1 MRESHERPGG
11 VQRSLF
17 AVPHGP
23 ARSNR
28 HDRNHD
34 HNAGGA
40 TSVIPDTVRFWLR
53 AEGAAALV
61 AGGILYQALGGNWL
75 FALPLL
81 LLPDLSAVGYLGGPR
96 LGSFTY
102 NLVHNWVIGLASLGL
117 GAWLSSE
124 LLLFAGT
131 ILVAHVGMDRLVG
144 YGLKHTT
151 SFKDTHLQ
159 RA

>member
-1 MRESHERPGG
+1 M
-11 VQRSLF
+11 
-17 AVPHGP
+17 
-23 ARSNR
+23 
-28 HDRNHD
+28 
-34 HNAGGA
+34 
-40 TSVIPDTVRFWLR
+40 IPDTVRFWLH

-61 AGGILYQALGGNWL
+61 AGGLIYNALGGDWL

-81 LLPDLSAVGYLGGPR
+81 LLPDVSAIGYLGGPR

-102 NLVHNWVIGLASLGL
+102 NLVHNWAVGLGVLGI
-117 GAWLSSE
+117 GAWLQSNP
-124 LLLFAGT
+124 LLFVGA

-151 SFKDTHLQ
+151 GFKDTHLQ